1 MLNRIL
7 ILMVLGLFSSFA
19 FASSDAKSNI
29 KEGDELYAQGNVKEA
44 LEYFENAVKENPDSA
59 ENWFKL
65 ARTQMLNS
73 QNVASV
79 KSYQK
84 SIQLDDNNALAF
96 IGMAIAYLHIGQY
109 NHARASLSEAG
120 RIDPT
125 KKAEVDKVLMQI
137 DGKLKSLDEA
147 TAKSSYMAH

>member
-1 MLNRIL
+1 MLNRIVTL
-7 ILMVLGLFSSFA
+7 IIFSLFSSFCY
-19 FASSDAKSNI
+19 ASADAKSSLE
-29 KEGDELYAQGNVKEA
+29 EGDRLYQAGNVKEA
-44 LEYFENAVKENPDSA
+44 LGFYEKAVKENPDSSTI
-59 ENWFKL
+59 WFKL

-73 QNVASV
+73 QNAASV

-84 SIQLDDNNALAF
+84 SITLDNSNALAF

-109 NHARASLSEAG
+109 NHAKASLSEAA
-120 RIDPT
+120 RIDPS

-137 DGKLKSLDEA
+137 ENKLKSSDEA